1 MKITFENSCHV
12 ERIIINEMI
21 AEMKICQNNI
31 DSKYLDIK
39 SAFLNKVLRKI
50 IKVELKFEILL
61 IRQQFDLFYLGAAQ
75 IG

>member
-12 ERIIINEMI
+12 ERIILNEMI
-21 AEMKICQNNI
+21 AEMKNFQNNI

-50 IKVELKFEILL
+50 IKV
-61 IRQQFDLFYLGAAQ
+61 
-75 IG
+75 